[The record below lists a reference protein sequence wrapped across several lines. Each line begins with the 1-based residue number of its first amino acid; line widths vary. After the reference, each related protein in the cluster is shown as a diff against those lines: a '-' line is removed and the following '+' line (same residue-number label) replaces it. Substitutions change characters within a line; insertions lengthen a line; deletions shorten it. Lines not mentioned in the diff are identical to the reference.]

1 MVEGD
6 AFMLATVLGK
16 RNMRY
21 IIFPL
26 LLATAAAAQAAP
38 CKTQGAADA
47 KELMFNLKDAE
58 TIEGLN
64 VAFQFGLLPKEF
76 PEDDIAKASAPCS
89 RGPFPFTNNLTMEL
103 RGENTDSPPRWAT
116 SPLPG
121 PTVYIAAMP
130 QPEAARLFAE
140 STRTG
145 GTATLDTNAMMF
157 AVVLTLGDD
166 KRYVFH
172 FFDKI
177 PDDARLKTLLRP
189 IVISKGTWQA
199 MFDTTALQVTP
210 NPR

>member
-1 MVEGD
+1 M
-6 AFMLATVLGK
+6 
-16 RNMRY
+16 RN
-21 IIFPL
+21 IIFPI
-26 LLATAAAAQAAP
+26 LLAITASAQAAP

-47 KELMFNLKDAE
+47 KELKFDLRDAK
-58 TIEGLN
+58 TVEGLN

-76 PEDDIAKASAPCS
+76 PEDSIAKSTAPCS
-89 RGPFPFTNNLTMEL
+89 RGTFPFTNNLTMEL

-130 QPEAARLFAE
+130 QPEAARRFAE
-140 STRTG
+140 SARTG

-177 PDDARLKTLLRP
+177 PDDARLKALLRP

-199 MFDTTALQVTP
+199 TFDMTALKVTP
-210 NPR
+210 NRR

>member
-1 MVEGD
+1 
-6 AFMLATVLGK
+6 
-16 RNMRY
+16 MRY
-21 IIFPL
+21 LIFPV
-26 LLATAAAAQAAP
+26 LLAMATMAQAAP

-47 KELMFNLKDAE
+47 KELKFNLKDAK

-64 VAFQFGLLPKEF
+64 VAFQFGLLPNEF
-76 PEDDIAKASAPCS
+76 PEDNIAKTAAPCS
-89 RGPFPFTNNLTMEL
+89 RGTFPFTNNMTMEL
-103 RGENTDSPPRWAT
+103 RGEDADSPPRWAT

-130 QPEAARLFAE
+130 QPEAARQFAE
-140 STRTG
+140 SARTG
-145 GTATLDTNAMMF
+145 GTAALDTNAMMF

-177 PDDARLKTLLRP
+177 PDDARLKALLRP
-189 IVISKGTWQA
+189 IVINKGTWQA

-210 NPR
+210 NRR

>member
-1 MVEGD
+1 
-6 AFMLATVLGK
+6 
-16 RNMRY
+16 MRT
-21 IIFPL
+21 IIFPI
-26 LLATAAAAQAAP
+26 LLAIAAGAQAAP

-47 KELMFNLKDAE
+47 KELNFDLKDRE
-58 TIEGLN
+58 TIEGLT

-76 PEDDIAKASAPCS
+76 PEENIAKSTASCS
-89 RGPFPFTNNLTMEL
+89 RGTFPFTNNTTMEL
-103 RGENTDSPPRWAT
+103 RGEDSDSPPRWAV

-130 QPEAARLFAE
+130 QPEAARRFAE
-140 STRTG
+140 TAATG

-157 AVVLTLGDD
+157 AVVLTLGDH

-177 PDDARLKTLLRP
+177 PDDARLKALLRP

-199 MFDTTALQVTP
+199 MFDMTALKVTP
-210 NPR
+210 NRR